1 MGPMVPLRGLPRRR
15 VDGSHDR
22 IDGSED
28 CGSWHRRG
36 ARVCF
41 AFRWI
46 WNDHLQQHREGW
58 LRRSIERGAHGHGAV
73 GSHGTNGKLCC
84 FDVGDRHTDENE
96 TGQRQWM
103 LDD

>member
-1 MGPMVPLRGLPRRR
+1 MSSMGPMVPLRGLPRRR

-46 WNDHLQQHREGW
+46 WNDREGW
-58 LRRSIERGAHGHGAV
+58 LRRSIERGAHGQKCRARRRR
-73 GSHGTNGKLCC
+73 
-84 FDVGDRHTDENE
+84 FDVGDRHTDEDE
-96 TGQRQWM
+96 TGQRQRM